1 MSRPIVRQFMSPSPV
16 IIDGGL
22 TLSDAA
28 TRMFQIHARHLPV
41 YTSGHLIGI
50 LSDRDIAQMAGYRG
64 LDPDKCTAE
73 QACSPNP
80 YVCDPEAPLEEVVQ
94 TMADHK
100 YGAALVMRDGA
111 LLGIL
116 TVVDVLQALVG
127 LLRRD
132 ETQRSDPQHEWTVI
146 AVGRSSA
153 IVVGEQGAAGFA
165 EDARPSA
172 VGT

>member
-1 MSRPIVRQFMSPSPV
+1 MSPSPV

-28 TRMFQIHARHLPV
+28 ARMFQIHARHLPV
-41 YTSGHLIGI
+41 YTSGHLVGI
-50 LSDRDIAQMAGYRG
+50 LSDRDIAQMATYRG

-80 YVCDPEAPLEEVVQ
+80 YVCDPEAPLEEVAQ

-100 YGAALVMRDGA
+100 YGAVLVMRDGA

-116 TVVDVLQALVG
+116 TVVDALQALAG
-127 LLRRD
+127 QLRCEEAR
-132 ETQRSDPQHEWTVI
+132 RCDPQHDWTVI

-153 IVVGEQGAAGFA
+153 IVVKEPGTASLSE
-165 EDARPSA
+165 EARPSA
-172 VGT
+172 DGG